1 MQLGLG
7 AEGEGPGAQRGS
19 WTGQAPGQ
27 GLTMGAEPP
36 LPQLPKVS
44 PQHAQSQALAPS
56 GWPLDVETCLAL
68 GCGFPRQATSG
79 DTGRPVHR
87 VCLTAVNSCPR
98 WWPL

>member
-44 PQHAQSQALAPS
+44 PQHAQSQALAPHPQPPAPAAS
-56 GWPLDVETCLAL
+56 LLPPAAGLGKLRFHSASLAPPEPL
-68 GCGFPRQATSG
+68 PTSA
-79 DTGRPVHR
+79 P
-87 VCLTAVNSCPR
+87 SP
-98 WWPL
+98 